1 MDIRAA
7 ANYST
12 STIFVSQQPAVESV
26 SQTQQQAVV
35 LPIKTV
41 VADRSPVSS
50 QDNEQNANKGDD
62 KNDRLTRKDVED
74 ITDGLNDFM
83 ASMNTDIKFLL
94 HQKMGELMVQVV
106 DTKTHK
112 VLRQSPPK
120 ELLDSIARIKE
131 FVGLLLDK
139 KI

>member
-35 LPIKTV
+35 VPIKTV
-41 VADRSPVSS
+41 VADRDPVSS
-50 QDNEQNANKGDD
+50 QDNEQNTNKGDD

-112 VLRQSPPK
+112 ILRQSPPK

>member
-26 SQTQQQAVV
+26 SQTQQPAVV

-41 VADRSPVSS
+41 AADREPVLNRDS
-50 QDNEQNANKGDD
+50 EQNTNKGDD
-62 KNDRLTRKDVED
+62 KNDRLTRKDVEEM
-74 ITDGLNDFM
+74 TDGLNEFM

-131 FVGLLLDK
+131 FVGMLLDK
-139 KI
+139 KV